1 MLGSPCDWSDCLML
15 QAHRAVLASCSPY
28 FQAMFCSG
36 LKESRWEG
44 GAVQDIV
51 LPGVTRLGLRLVL
64 EFLYTGR
71 LQLSPASIQPV
82 LACAAQL
89 QIR

>member
-1 MLGSPCDWSDCLML
+1 
-15 QAHRAVLASCSPY
+15 
-28 FQAMFCSG
+28 MF
-36 LKESRWEG
+36 
-44 GAVQDIV
+44 
-51 LPGVTRLGLRLVL
+51 LPDTDPEQLELVL